1 MQSKVCTLAV
11 QAAKNID
18 AVVITAEKKIRS
30 SIILAVFNTDI
41 QNEKI
46 KTEALTVL
54 QKVLSRRSLKKSII
68 LSVHSFILYKM
79 QV

>member
-30 SIILAVFNTDI
+30 SITLAVFNTDI

-46 KTEALTVL
+46 KTEALTIL